1 MRVITDRDC
10 TMRAVKLWRAWL
22 AVLALVAGAAA
33 PAAQDRA
40 SVPAAAPSPAAA
52 RATARTV
59 RITSASLGNLE
70 YAFAVLLPTGYDTS
84 TKRYPVLFLLHGGGQ
99 THTAFPSRG
108 WFTRDAAARE
118 MIVVLPNG
126 GRSFFANAAGLQDA
140 RYEDLIARELVE
152 YVDTHYR
159 TVARR
164 ESRAIAGI
172 SMGGFGSALIA
183 LRHPDVFGTA
193 GPLSA
198 PLASARAEG
207 DGSRLIFGAPG
218 SDERRARDPLTLVT
232 QLVPENA
239 PYFYVACGL
248 DDSLLGASRDFVRL
262 LSARNL
268 PHRYVEVPGGHTWA
282 VWDEQLKAFFDLLAT
297 RPSWNQK

>member
-1 MRVITDRDC
+1 
-10 TMRAVKLWRAWL
+10 MRAVRLRCVW
-22 AVLALVAGAAA
+22 LVAIAVCGAMAV
-33 PAAQDRA
+33 PAAQDNSA
-40 SVPAAAPSPAAA
+40 PAVAPRP
-52 RATARTV
+52 TARTV
-59 RITSASLGNLE
+59 RITSPSLGNRE
-70 YAFAVLLPTGYDTS
+70 YAFAVLLPNGYDTS

-108 WFTRDAAARE
+108 WFTREAASRD

-126 GRSFFANAAGLQDA
+126 GRSFFANAAGIPDA
-140 RYEDLIARELVE
+140 RYEDLIARDLVQ

-159 TVARR
+159 TLATR

-183 LRHPDVFGTA
+183 LRHPDLFGTA

-198 PLASARAEG
+198 PLASARADG
-207 DGSRLIFGAPG
+207 PDGGGSRLVFGEPG

-232 QLVPENA
+232 QLVPDTA

-248 DDSLLGASRDFVRL
+248 DDSLLGASREFVRL
-262 LSARNL
+262 LAARNL
-268 PHRYVEVPGGHTWA
+268 PHRYVEVPGGHSWS
-282 VWDEQLKAFFDLLAT
+282 VWDDQLKAFFDVLAA
-297 RPSWNQK
+297 RPGWNAK

>member
-1 MRVITDRDC
+1 MH
-10 TMRAVKLWRAWL
+10 AVRLRRAWL
-22 AVLALVAGAAA
+22 VALALCGSTAMLSAQDSPAPTAASAA
-33 PAAQDRA
+33 P
-40 SVPAAAPSPAAA
+40 

-59 RITSASLGNLE
+59 RITSPSLGNSE
-70 YAFAVLLPTGYDTS
+70 YAFAVLLPHGYDAA

-108 WFTRDAAARE
+108 WFTREAASRE

-126 GRSFFANAAGLQDA
+126 GRSFFANAAGLPDA
-140 RYEDLIARELVE
+140 RYEDLIARDLVE
-152 YVDTHYR
+152 YVDAHYR
-159 TVARR
+159 TLATR

-183 LRHPDVFGTA
+183 LRHPDRFGTA

-207 DGSRLIFGAPG
+207 ADGGASRLVFGAPG
-218 SDERRARDPLTLVT
+218 SDERRARDPMTLVT
-232 QLVPENA
+232 QLVPETA

-248 DDSLLGASRDFVRL
+248 DDPLLGASREFVRQL
-262 LSARNL
+262 AARNL
-268 PHRYVEVPGGHTWA
+268 PHRAVEVPGGHTWS

-297 RPSWNQK
+297 RPGWNAK

>member
-1 MRVITDRDC
+1 
-10 TMRAVKLWRAWL
+10 MRAVRLRCVW
-22 AVLALVAGAAA
+22 LVAIAVCGAMAV
-33 PAAQDRA
+33 PAAQDNSA
-40 SVPAAAPSPAAA
+40 PAVAPRP
-52 RATARTV
+52 TARTV
-59 RITSASLGNLE
+59 RITSPSLGNLE
-70 YAFAVLLPTGYDTS
+70 YAFAVLLPNGYDTS

-108 WFTRDAAARE
+108 WFTREAASRD

-126 GRSFFANAAGLQDA
+126 GRSFFANAAGIPDA
-140 RYEDLIARELVE
+140 RYEDLIARDLVQ

-159 TVARR
+159 TLATR

-183 LRHPDVFGTA
+183 LRHPDLFGTA

-198 PLASARAEG
+198 PLASARADG
-207 DGSRLIFGAPG
+207 QDGGGSRLVFGEPG

-232 QLVPENA
+232 QLVPGTA

-248 DDSLLGASRDFVRL
+248 DDSLLGASREFVRL
-262 LSARNL
+262 LVARNL
-268 PHRYVEVPGGHTWA
+268 PHRYVEVPGGHSWS
-282 VWDEQLKAFFDLLAT
+282 VWDDQLKAFFDVLAA
-297 RPSWNQK
+297 RPGWNAK

>member
-1 MRVITDRDC
+1 MRLRSARLPLI
-10 TMRAVKLWRAWL
+10 
-22 AVLALVAGAAA
+22 VLALCGAAAVPSAQDNAAA
-33 PAAQDRA
+33 PA
-40 SVPAAAPSPAAA
+40 VAPRPM
-52 RATARTV
+52 ARTV
-59 RITSASLGNLE
+59 RITSPALGNSE

-99 THTAFPSRG
+99 THTAFPSRA
-108 WFTRDAAARE
+108 WFTREAASRE

-126 GRSFFANAAGLQDA
+126 GRSFFANAAGLSVA
-140 RYEDLIARELVE
+140 RYEDLIASDLVQ

-159 TVARR
+159 TLATR

-183 LRHPDVFGTA
+183 LRHPDLFGAA

-198 PLASARAEG
+198 PLASARGGG
-207 DGSRLIFGAPG
+207 DGSSTVIFGAPD
-218 SDERRARDPLTLVT
+218 SDNSRARDPLTLVT
-232 QLVPENA
+232 QLVPGTA

-248 DDSLLGASRDFVRL
+248 DDPLLGASREFDRL

-282 VWDEQLKAFFDLLAT
+282 VWDEQLKAFFDVLAT
-297 RPSWNQK
+297 LPGWNGK

>member
-1 MRVITDRDC
+1 MRSVTLR
-10 TMRAVKLWRAWL
+10 RARVLLIAVAICGRAFL
-22 AVLALVAGAAA
+22 LSAQENSAAA
-33 PAAQDRA
+33 AVTPR
-40 SVPAAAPSPAAA
+40 PM
-52 RATARTV
+52 ARTV
-59 RITSASLGNLE
+59 RITSAALGNSE

-84 TKRYPVLFLLHGGGQ
+84 ARRYPVLFLLHGGGQ
-99 THTAFPSRG
+99 THTAFPSRA
-108 WFTRDAAARE
+108 WFTREAAARE

-126 GRSFFANAAGLQDA
+126 GRSFFANAAGLSEA
-140 RYEDLIARELVE
+140 RYEDLIATDLVQ

-159 TVARR
+159 TLATR

-183 LRHPDVFGTA
+183 LRHPDLFGTA

-198 PLASARAEG
+198 PLASARGSG
-207 DGSRLIFGAPG
+207 DGSSRVIFGAPG
-218 SDERRARDPLTLVT
+218 SEESRARDPLSLVT
-232 QLVPENA
+232 QLVPGNS

-248 DDSLLGASRDFVRL
+248 DDSLLGASREFDRL

-282 VWDEQLKAFFDLLAT
+282 VWDEQLKAFFDVLASRPGWNGAT
-297 RPSWNQK
+297 R

>member
-1 MRVITDRDC
+1 MRPVRLR
-10 TMRAVKLWRAWL
+10 RACLV
-22 AVLALVAGAAA
+22 VLALCGSTAIPSAQDTATPPVASAA
-33 PAAQDRA
+33 P
-40 SVPAAAPSPAAA
+40 

-59 RITSASLGNLE
+59 RITSASLGNSE
-70 YAFAVLLPTGYDTS
+70 YAFAVLLPNGYDATS
-84 TKRYPVLFLLHGGGQ
+84 KRYPVLFLLHGGGQ

-108 WFTRDAAARE
+108 WFTREAAARE

-126 GRSFFANAAGLQDA
+126 GRSFFANAAGLAEA
-140 RYEDLIARELVE
+140 RYEDLIARDLVE

-159 TVARR
+159 TLATR
-164 ESRAIAGI
+164 EGRAIAGI

-183 LRHPDVFGTA
+183 LRHPDLFGTA

-207 DGSRLIFGAPG
+207 GDGGASRLVFGAPG

-232 QLVPENA
+232 QLVPDRA

-248 DDSLLGASRDFVRL
+248 GDPLLGASREFVRQL
-262 LSARNL
+262 AARNL
-268 PHRYVEVPGGHTWA
+268 PHRAVEVPGGHTWA
-282 VWDEQLKAFFDLLAT
+282 VWDEQLKAFFDVLAT
-297 RPSWNQK
+297 RPGWTAK